1 MHVKG
6 RFPYG
11 LKLNKLLIRCRIS
24 SKYHAIADD
33 TQLWKSLYYRDFV
46 RPKTVSLPGF
56 SLKKNVSQRKLYTS
70 KVLKHLQPDSAI
82 WRENEPNWKNQYK
95 LQHNWAKG
103 ACEMREFQVAKERP
117 IPPLLVRMHAKV
129 IYTADAFTG
138 LRAWTGMKSERVLGF
153 MSLKNYPPPTS
164 LALDTSL
171 EHGKE
176 QRLILGFDNGSFAI
190 LSFSPINGVFKFVH
204 KHEPS
209 SNGTIIGVGLCGAF
223 LLTMTARQILSIYKF
238 PTSTHGPPL
247 LLHSLQS
254 YSTRCPLSYDIRRTG
269 SVINATVAYV
279 FHGPFTWMVGVQEL
293 RMDGKTGDLISSR
306 IAQSAPPSMTTYQ
319 PFMAARYASTPTALS
334 YSHPYLLLTHPDNT
348 LTLFLVSSTKEELQ
362 ITPGTRLWGHTSAVS
377 GVHVES
383 RGKAV
388 SVSLRGD
395 EVRIW
400 QLEETARGNREP
412 RWWEN
417 GNSIQVT
424 VKEEK
429 DSQHPFPSR
438 GVKELI
444 DRGSPWLR
452 GRLPLG
458 LDAFSASP
466 PLNAQDEHIRSWVGL
481 DDEAVVVL
489 KERLIGQQCLRVYDF
504 S

>member
-1 MHVKG
+1 M
-6 RFPYG
+6 
-11 LKLNKLLIRCRIS
+11 LIDRRIS
-24 SKYHAIADD
+24 SKYHAIAADS
-33 TQLWKSLYYRDFV
+33 QLWKSLYYRDFV

-56 SLKKNVSQRKLYTS
+56 SLKKDVSQRKLYAS
-70 KVLKHLQPDSAI
+70 KVLKHLQPESAI
-82 WRENEPNWKNQYK
+82 WRENETNWKNHYK
-95 LQHNWAKG
+95 LQQNWTNG
-103 ACEMREFQVAKERP
+103 ACEVREFQVAKERP

-129 IYTADAFTG
+129 IYTADSVTG
-138 LRAWTGMKSERVLGF
+138 LRAWTGIKSERILGF

-164 LALDTSL
+164 LAIDTSL

-176 QRLILGFDNGSFAI
+176 QQLILGFNDGSFAI
-190 LSFSPINGVFKFVH
+190 FSFVKSSGIFKLIY

-209 SNGTIIGVGLCGAF
+209 SNGTVIGVGLCGTF
-223 LLTMTARQILSIYKF
+223 VLTMTARQILSIYKF
-238 PTSTHGPPL
+238 STDLHTPPL

-254 YSTRCPLSYDIRRTG
+254 HSTRCPLSYDIRRTG
-269 SVINATVAYV
+269 SVVNSTVAYV
-279 FHGPFTWMVGVQEL
+279 FHGAFTWMVGVQEL
-293 RMDGKTGDLISSR
+293 RMDGITGDLISSR
-306 IAQSAPPSMTTYQ
+306 TAQSAPPSMTNYQ

-334 YSHPYLLLTHPDNT
+334 YTHPYLLLTHPDNT
-348 LTLFLVSSTKEELQ
+348 LTLFMVSSTKEKLQ

-377 GVHVES
+377 GVQVES

-417 GNSIQVT
+417 GKSVQVNT
-424 VKEEK
+424 KADNDK
-429 DSQHPFPSR
+429 QHPFPSR
-438 GVKELI
+438 AVKESI
-444 DRGSPWLR
+444 NRGSPWLR

-466 PLNAQDEHIRSWVGL
+466 PLNAEDEHIRPWVGL

-489 KERLIGQQCLRVYDF
+489 KERLIGQQYLRVYDF